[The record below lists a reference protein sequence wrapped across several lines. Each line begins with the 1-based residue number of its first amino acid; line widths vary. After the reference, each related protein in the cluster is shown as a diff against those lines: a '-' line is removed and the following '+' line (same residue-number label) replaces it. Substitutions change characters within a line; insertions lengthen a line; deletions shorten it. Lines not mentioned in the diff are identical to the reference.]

1 MPKTWDQL
9 TQPEKIED
17 LRKDVTRIF
26 DVLNA
31 LIADVRA
38 NHIRLNE
45 FETKL
50 NSVSGAT

>member
-1 MPKTWDQL
+1 MPKTWDQF

-26 DVLNA
+26 DILNA
-31 LIADVRA
+31 LVADVRA

-45 FETKL
+45 LEVKL
-50 NSVSGAT
+50 SSVSGAV

>member
-1 MPKTWDQL
+1 MPKTWDQF

-26 DVLNA
+26 NVLNA
-31 LIADVRA
+31 LVADVRA

-45 FETKL
+45 LEAKL
-50 NSVSGAT
+50 SSVSGAV